1 MAMANTDDAL
11 ALVAKKLL
19 ETDTIGAVIA
29 PGAVY
34 TAYPRAGQDE
44 VPMPCIVLALESGD
58 MVDANLSMLQV
69 VVTIWTYSRVSSAEA
84 GALHQLVMS
93 TLQREHIR
101 SSVTLSGGSLANAA
115 ATRSSASSTSMSPS
129 GVIRGNNSPPSAQR
143 TKASVSARTARRL
156 GSRICARAS
165 TNGSPPARSIRPL
178 ASASAN
184 AASGAM
190 V

>member
-69 VVTIWTYSRVSSAEA
+69 VVTIWTYSRTSSAEA

-115 ATRSSASSTSMSPS
+115 AV
-129 GVIRGNNSPPSAQR
+129 GCDFRGGMGDMWIEMYGAW
-143 TKASVSARTARRL
+143 ARRSNWL
-156 GSRICARAS
+156 LTYISR
-165 TNGSPPARSIRPL
+165 T
-178 ASASAN
+178 
-184 AASGAM
+184 
-190 V
+190 